1 MRYYII
7 CFNLLIISFTGCL
20 HKNGDKQS
28 AVNKQYEKSY
38 KIASEEFSD
47 TMINHFPQII
57 GDTFHVSLNLP
68 KFEKKRN
75 RYGFTVLFKTSAQKV
90 ENLSESLEKEY
101 IEVGFYE
108 KNSLII
114 NHKNEIKSV
123 TKKDSLLPLP
133 NIPKIFESNNQKMY
147 FSDLEM
153 NKYKFFII
161 NSAQGNFLGK
171 DYLTDGK
178 GLPEEWKN
186 GYSKGI
192 AINEK
197 DNELIYWLEIW

>member
-1 MRYYII
+1 
-7 CFNLLIISFTGCL
+7 
-20 HKNGDKQS
+20 
-28 AVNKQYEKSY
+28 
-38 KIASEEFSD
+38 
-47 TMINHFPQII
+47 MINHFPQNI

-75 RYGFTVLFKTSAQKV
+75 RYGFTVLFKTSEQKV
-90 ENLSESLEKEY
+90 DNLYESMKGKN
-101 IEVGFYE
+101 IEIGFYD

-114 NHKNEIKSV
+114 DHENEIKSG
-123 TKKDSLLPLP
+123 TKIDSLLLLP
-133 NIPKIFESNNQKMY
+133 NIPKIFKNNNQKMH
-147 FSDLEM
+147 FSDIEM
-153 NKYKFFII
+153 SNYVFFVI
-161 NSAQGNFLGK
+161 SSSPGNFLKK

-186 GYSKGI
+186 GYSRGI